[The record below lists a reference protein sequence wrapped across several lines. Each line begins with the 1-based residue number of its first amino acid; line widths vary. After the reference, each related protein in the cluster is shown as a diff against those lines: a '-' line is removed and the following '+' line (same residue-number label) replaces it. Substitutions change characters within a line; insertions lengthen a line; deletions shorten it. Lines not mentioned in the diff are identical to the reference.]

1 MSIQIDPSAQLA
13 NGDQVG
19 EKPFFTLEAPQPMAE
34 GDFSICMVPL
44 PAIPGDVAT
53 GTFVRRK
60 TYGEAGENHTVARFS
75 VPRGTKII
83 GVNGRSRSEDEVGED
98 TDRGPSLV
106 LAVPRRVAAMAEM
119 EIHLLHARKG
129 SVDWSPTGQGLPVP
143 AGLSYVG
150 SYRYRSYAYGTIF
163 VFQPERYLA

>member
-13 NGDQVG
+13 NGNKVG

-34 GDFSICMVPL
+34 GDFSICMVAL

-75 VPRGTKII
+75 APRGTKII
-83 GVNGRSRSEDEVGED
+83 GVNGRSRSEDEVGD
-98 TDRGPSLV
+98 DSDKGPSLV
-106 LAVPRRVAAMAEM
+106 LSVPRRVAVMAEM
-119 EIHLLHARKG
+119 EIHLLYARKG
-129 SVDWSPTGQGLPVP
+129 SIDWSPTGQGLAVP

-150 SYRYRSYAYGTIF
+150 SYLYRSYAYGTIF
-163 VFQPERYLA
+163 VFQPDRYLA